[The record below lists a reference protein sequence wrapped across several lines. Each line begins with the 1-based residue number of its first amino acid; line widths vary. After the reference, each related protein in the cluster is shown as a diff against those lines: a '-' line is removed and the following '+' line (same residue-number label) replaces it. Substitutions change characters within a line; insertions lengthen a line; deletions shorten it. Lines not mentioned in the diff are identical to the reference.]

1 MAYGIIQQDNDIAYN
16 VRSVVVNT
24 LEDIGT
30 LPTKWS
36 SGSTALVL
44 ENSAVYML
52 SVADPEHGLEKQW
65 IEI

>member
-24 LEDIGT
+24 LEDIST

-52 SVADPEHGLEKQW
+52 SVPDETTGAKEW
-65 IEI
+65 VEI

>member
-1 MAYGIIQQDNDIAYN
+1 MAYGIIQQDNDITYN

-24 LEDIGT
+24 LEDINT

-52 SVADPEHGLEKQW
+52 SVADPEQGVEKQW